1 MGVIAFPGDRSR
13 VFRSADLARSR
24 QRGRKQRPRLKPQIE
39 RINVLLEELEGITGH
54 SSEVPSA
61 MLAWARTIVC
71 KAEQK
76 LGLRDTAQQA
86 TPILDEEGDPQPHVD
101 REALERLYHS
111 LDPYQ

>member
-1 MGVIAFPGDRSR
+1 MGVIAFPGDRPR
-13 VFRSADLARSR
+13 VFRSADLTRFR
-24 QRGRKQRPRLKPQIE
+24 QRGRKQRPRLKLQIE
-39 RINVLLEELEGITGH
+39 RITALLKELEGITGH

-61 MLAWARTIVC
+61 MLAWARTVVC

-76 LGLRDTAQQA
+76 LELRDTAQQA

-111 LDPYQ
+111 LDPYR